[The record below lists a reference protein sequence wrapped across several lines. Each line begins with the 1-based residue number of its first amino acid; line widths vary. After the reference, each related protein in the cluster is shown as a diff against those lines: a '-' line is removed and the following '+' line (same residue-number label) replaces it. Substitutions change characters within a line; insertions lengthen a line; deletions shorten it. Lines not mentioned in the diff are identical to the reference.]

1 MKAIGYISVSTQGQ
15 ADDGV
20 SLEAQKAKIAAWCL
34 ANDYSLVDMFVDAGI
49 SGAAMGNREGL
60 QAALD
65 AVGKN
70 VALVAYSMSR
80 LSRSTKDMLE
90 IADQLERRGAD
101 LVSLTE
107 KIDTTSAAGKMVF
120 RMLAV
125 LSEFERDLVSERT
138 KAALAHKKANGEKYA
153 CVPFG
158 FQEIE
163 GRLEE
168 VEQEAPGPA
177 LRARREAVPAVRV
190 VAHVGEGMSGLP
202 VGHELPVRA
211 SSRHLLGDERERLGR
226 HVGVGPSVQHQDAG
240 HDRRLRR
247 LREGRLGRSE

>member
-1 MKAIGYISVSTQGQ
+1 MKAIGYIRVSTQGQ

-20 SLEAQKAKIAAWCL
+20 SLEAQKAKIEAWCL

-49 SGAAMGNREGL
+49 SGKAMGNREGL

-65 AVGKN
+65 AVGKGM
-70 VALVAYSMSR
+70 ALVAYSMSR

-90 IADQLERRGAD
+90 IADKLERRGAD

-168 VEQEAPGPA
+168 VEQEA
-177 LRARREAVPAVRV
+177 RV
-190 VAHVGEGMSGLP
+190 VAEILSMREQGHTLRAIAEEMNTRGIEGKRGGRWYAST
-202 VGHELPVRA
+202 VRYLIQRQA
-211 SSRHLLGDERERLGR
+211 
-226 HVGVGPSVQHQDAG
+226 A
-240 HDRRLRR
+240 
-247 LREGRLGRSE
+247 

>member
-1 MKAIGYISVSTQGQ
+1 MKAIGYIRVSTQGQ

-20 SLEAQKAKIAAWCL
+20 SLEAQKAKIEAWCL

-168 VEQEAPGPA
+168 VEQEA
-177 LRARREAVPAVRV
+177 RV
-190 VAHVGEGMSGLP
+190 VAEILSMREQGHTLRAIAEEMNTRGIEGKRGGRWYAST
-202 VGHELPVRA
+202 VRYLIQRQA
-211 SSRHLLGDERERLGR
+211 
-226 HVGVGPSVQHQDAG
+226 A
-240 HDRRLRR
+240 
-247 LREGRLGRSE
+247 

>member
-1 MKAIGYISVSTQGQ
+1 MKAIGYIRVSTQGQ

-20 SLEAQKAKIAAWCL
+20 SLEAQKAKIEAWCL

-138 KAALAHKKANGEKYA
+138 KAALAHKTANGEKYA

-168 VEQEAPGPA
+168 VEQEA
-177 LRARREAVPAVRV
+177 RV
-190 VAHVGEGMSGLP
+190 VAEILSMREQGHTLRAIAEEMNTRGIEGKRGGRWYAST
-202 VGHELPVRA
+202 VRYLIQRQA
-211 SSRHLLGDERERLGR
+211 
-226 HVGVGPSVQHQDAG
+226 A
-240 HDRRLRR
+240 
-247 LREGRLGRSE
+247 